1 MPSMKKES
9 LPGRGRDI
17 TGKGEI
23 HMLPLEGITVVSL
36 EQAVAA
42 PFATRQLADLGARV
56 IKVER
61 PGGDFARKYDTTVH
75 GMSSIFVWLNRSK
88 ESIELDLKE
97 EAGRAALEK
106 LISEADVFVQNLA
119 PGAVGRLGFSPE
131 ELRRKY
137 PQLITCGIS
146 GYGTDGPYKDKKAY
160 DLLIQCEAGLMS
172 VTGTEDT
179 PSRAGI
185 SIADIAAGT
194 YAYSGILT
202 AVIQRY
208 KTNVGTD
215 LEISM
220 LEALGEWMNYPL
232 LYAAYGGQELKRTGA
247 SHAGIYPYGPFQVD
261 GEQTVF
267 LAIQN
272 DREWLRFCESVLGEP
287 ELAVDP
293 RFESNSVRVKNS
305 AELKGAIEKSF
316 KLLGMHEVET
326 RLEEAG
332 IANAEMKSIK
342 DVLKHPQLLHRNR
355 WQEIDSPVG
364 KLQSLIPPATFKDI
378 GTKMGAVPALGQH
391 TEAILKEFGLVAE
404 EIET

>member
-1 MPSMKKES
+1 
-9 LPGRGRDI
+9 
-17 TGKGEI
+17 
-23 HMLPLEGITVVSL
+23 MLPLEGITVVSL

-42 PFATRQLADLGARV
+42 PFATRQLADLGARI

-61 PGGDFARKYDTTVH
+61 PGGDFARNYDTTVH

-88 ESIELDLKE
+88 QSIVLDLKE
-97 EAGRAALEK
+97 QTGKAALEK

-119 PGAVGRLGFSPE
+119 PGAVDRLGFSPD
-131 ELRRKY
+131 ELRAKY
-137 PQLITCGIS
+137 PRLITCGIS

-202 AVIQRY
+202 AIIQRY
-208 KTNVGTD
+208 QTNKGTD

-232 LYAAYGGQELKRTGA
+232 LYAAYGGKELKRTGA
-247 SHAGIYPYGPFQVD
+247 SHAGIYPYGPFHVE

-272 DREWLRFCESVLGEP
+272 DREWHRFCEKVLENA
-287 ELAVDP
+287 ELAANP
-293 RFESNSVRVKNS
+293 QFHSNSERVKNS
-305 AELKGAIEKSF
+305 GELKAAIEQVF
-316 KLLGMHEVET
+316 NRLGMAEVVN
-326 RLEEAG
+326 RLETMG
-332 IANAEMKSIK
+332 IANAEMKNIK
-342 DVLKHPQLLHRNR
+342 DVLNHPQLHHRNR

-364 KLQSLIPPATFKDI
+364 KLQTLIPPATFKD
-378 GTKMGAVPALGQH
+378 MEPNMSAVPDIGQH
-391 TEAILKEFGLVAE
+391 TESILKEFGLLAE
-404 EIET
+404 EIETGK

>member
-1 MPSMKKES
+1 
-9 LPGRGRDI
+9 
-17 TGKGEI
+17 
-23 HMLPLEGITVVSL
+23 MLPLEGITIVSL

-42 PFATRQLADLGARV
+42 PFATRQLADLGARI

-61 PGGDFARKYDTTVH
+61 PGGDFARNYDTTVH

-88 ESIELDLKE
+88 QSIVLDLKE
-97 EAGRAALEK
+97 QAGKAALEK

-119 PGAVGRLGFSPE
+119 PGAVNRLGFSPD
-131 ELRRKY
+131 ELREKY
-137 PQLITCGIS
+137 PRLITCGIS

-202 AVIQRY
+202 AIIQRY
-208 KTNVGTD
+208 QTNKGID

-247 SHAGIYPYGPFQVD
+247 SHAGIYPYGPFHVED
-261 GEQTVF
+261 EQTVF

-272 DREWLRFCESVLGEP
+272 DREWHRFCEKVLENA
-287 ELAVDP
+287 ELAADL
-293 RFESNSVRVKNS
+293 RFHSNSERVKNS
-305 AELKGAIEKSF
+305 GELKAAIEQAF
-316 KLLGMHEVET
+316 NRLGMAEVVN
-326 RLEEAG
+326 RLETAG
-332 IANAEMKSIK
+332 IANAEMKNIK
-342 DVLKHPQLLHRNR
+342 DVLNHPQLHHRNR

-364 KLQSLIPPATFKDI
+364 KLQTLIPPATFKD
-378 GTKMGAVPALGQH
+378 MEQNMSAVPDIGQH
-391 TEAILKEFGLVAE
+391 TESILKEFGLLAE
-404 EIET
+404 EIETGK